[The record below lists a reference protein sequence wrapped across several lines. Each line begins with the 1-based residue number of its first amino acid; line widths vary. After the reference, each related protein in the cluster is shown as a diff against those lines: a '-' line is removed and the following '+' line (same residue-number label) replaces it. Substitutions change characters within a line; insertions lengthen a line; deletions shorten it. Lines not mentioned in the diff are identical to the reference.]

1 MLENLYM
8 LKEKC
13 EKEKLFLEA
22 KLSVINE
29 LIMLE
34 EIRQAP
40 AFADNHTDENA
51 CEQNTIGD
59 ESY

>member
-1 MLENLYM
+1 MLGNLYT

-29 LIMLE
+29 LIVLE
-34 EIRQAP
+34 ETRQAP
-40 AFADNHTDENA
+40 VLADNNTDETV